1 MTNQTKQLEPL
12 SKRLTNHQQTK
23 RAFKME
29 ARRSIANELARENA
43 ITRGIAITAAQYAQT
58 LHRRLVVAT
67 TVLAIV
73 ALVLLVLVYV
83 VVR

>member
-43 ITRGIAITAAQYAQT
+43 ITRGIAITAVRQIQT
-58 LHRRLVVAT
+58 LYTRLVVVT
-67 TVLAIV
+67 IVLAIV
-73 ALVLLVLVYV
+73 ALVLIYA